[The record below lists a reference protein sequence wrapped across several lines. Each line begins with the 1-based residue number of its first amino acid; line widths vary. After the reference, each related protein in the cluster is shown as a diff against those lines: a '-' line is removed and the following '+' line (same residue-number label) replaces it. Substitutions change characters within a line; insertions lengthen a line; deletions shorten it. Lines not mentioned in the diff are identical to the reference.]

1 MKKTNQP
8 KEKKMLTE
16 IEKYEMKKNDLVNE
30 IDVLFYDIEN
40 IEDQASWFRT
50 ILRQI
55 EIKKLKAIKDV
66 MKEETKKQKG
76 TNENRKNKRKNKKRG
91 NNDK

>member
-30 IDVLFYDIEN
+30 IDILFYDIEN
-40 IEDQASWFRT
+40 IEEQASFFRA
-50 ILRQI
+50 ILRVSKVNQ
-55 EIKKLKAIKDV
+55 LQAIKDFI
-66 MKEETKKQKG
+66 KQETKK
-76 TNENRKNKRKNKKRG
+76 
-91 NNDK
+91 

>member
-8 KEKKMLTE
+8 KENKMITE

-40 IEDQASWFRT
+40 IEEQASFFRA
-50 ILRQI
+50 ILRVS
-55 EIKKLKAIKDV
+55 KLNQLQAIKDFI
-66 MKEETKKQKG
+66 KQETKK
-76 TNENRKNKRKNKKRG
+76 
-91 NNDK
+91 

>member
-8 KEKKMLTE
+8 KENKMITE

-40 IEDQASWFRT
+40 IEEQASFFRA
-50 ILRQI
+50 ILRVS
-55 EIKKLKAIKDV
+55 KLNQLQAIKDFI
-66 MKEETKKQKG
+66 KQETKKQKG
-76 TNENRKNKRKNKKRG
+76 NNENKKL
-91 NNDK
+91 

>member
-8 KEKKMLTE
+8 KENKMITE

-40 IEDQASWFRT
+40 IEEQASWFRT
-50 ILRQI
+50 ILRQNK
-55 EIKKLKAIKDV
+55 IKTLKAIRDV
-66 MKEETKKQKG
+66 IKEETKK
-76 TNENRKNKRKNKKRG
+76 
-91 NNDK
+91 

>member
-8 KEKKMLTE
+8 KENKMITE

-40 IEDQASWFRT
+40 IEEQASFFRA
-50 ILRQI
+50 ILRVS
-55 EIKKLKAIKDV
+55 KLNQLQAIKDFI
-66 MKEETKKQKG
+66 KQETKKQKG
-76 TNENRKNKRKNKKRG
+76 
-91 NNDK
+91 NNDKNGKSHFYRK

>member
-8 KEKKMLTE
+8 KENKMSKEAINKAVKFISE
-16 IEKYEMKKNDLVNE
+16 IDKYEMKKNDLVNE

-55 EIKKLKAIKDV
+55 EIKKLKTIKDV
-66 MKEETKKQKG
+66 MKEETKK
-76 TNENRKNKRKNKKRG
+76 
-91 NNDK
+91 

>member
-8 KEKKMLTE
+8 KENKMITE

-40 IEDQASWFRT
+40 IEDQASFFRA
-50 ILRQI
+50 ILRVS
-55 EIKKLKAIKDV
+55 KLNQLQAIKDFI
-66 MKEETKKQKG
+66 KQETKK
-76 TNENRKNKRKNKKRG
+76 
-91 NNDK
+91 